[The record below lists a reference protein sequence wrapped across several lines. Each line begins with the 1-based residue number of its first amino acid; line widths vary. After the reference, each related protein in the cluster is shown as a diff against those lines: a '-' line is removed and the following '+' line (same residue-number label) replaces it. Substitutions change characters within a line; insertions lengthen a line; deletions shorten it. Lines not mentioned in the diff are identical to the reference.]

1 MPFPVALGPDFPAVR
16 FDQIF
21 ALSFP
26 HKFRHGNAVYSLKM
40 AKDIQAL
47 KAVSQNLMH
56 SNISITDGVYG
67 ILSDNDVKGQI
78 SMLGQSM
85 VSKGERDIEELKIM
99 ARKLLDK
106 LDSNSDVL
114 T

>member
-1 MPFPVALGPDFPAVR
+1 
-16 FDQIF
+16 
-21 ALSFP
+21 
-26 HKFRHGNAVYSLKM
+26 M

-78 SMLGQSM
+78 ATLGGQV
-85 VSKGERDIEELKIM
+85 VSSDIQGIEELKIM
-99 ARKLLDK
+99 TKQLLDK
-106 LDSNSDVL
+106 LGVEMYRKKE
-114 T
+114 